1 MADVPGF
8 HQLLHFP
15 DKVVADS
22 SRGQDGDGTSAT
34 HHGTNGRAD
43 QWGAD
48 HQARQEPHHA
58 QAQDVGHGRERLSV
72 ERERSVGVPHDHCHV
87 IE

>member
-8 HQLLHFP
+8 I
-15 DKVVADS
+15 S
-22 SRGQDGDGTSAT
+22 SFTSLTKSSPIPAEAKTATGTSAT